1 MRFAV
6 KINFSE
12 MDQKYLDQA
21 LEWVKRRGFTNIKS
35 IHDEFESPAEFS
47 RQAEEDDS
55 MKPAI
60 TALSTGGK
68 NYIEVAVKADNMQRQ
83 ITKWKLFSVMAARKG
98 GKFYLLTPRG
108 FKAYT
113 EGIVK
118 EHNLN
123 AVIKSI

>member
-1 MRFAV
+1 MQ
-6 KINFSE
+6 E
-12 MDQKYLDQA
+12 KYLDQA
-21 LEWVKRRGFTNIKS
+21 IQWVKSRGFTNIRS

-47 RQAEEDDS
+47 RSGDDDDS
-55 MKPAI
+55 MRPAI

-68 NYIEVAVKADNMQRQ
+68 NYIEIAVKAEDMQRQ
-83 ITKWKLFSVMAARKG
+83 ITKWKLLSVMAARKG

-108 FKAYT
+108 FKRYA
-113 EGIVK
+113 ENIVR

>member
-1 MRFAV
+1 M
-6 KINFSE
+6 E
-12 MDQKYLDQA
+12 EKYLEQA
-21 LEWVKRRGFTNIKS
+21 LEWVKSRGFTNIRS
-35 IHDEFESPAEFS
+35 IHDDFESPAEFS
-47 RQAEEDDS
+47 RHEEDEDDS
-55 MKPAI
+55 MKPTI

-68 NYIEVAVKADNMQRQ
+68 NYIEIVIKADDMQRQ

-108 FKAYT
+108 FKAYA
-113 EGIVK
+113 ENIVK